1 MFYSFELE
9 KYLEELLPPREE
21 LLLEMEREA
30 LRETIPV
37 VTPAVGH
44 FLQLLLETAGARSIL
59 EIGTATGYST
69 VYLARGARRT
79 GGKVLTIDMNKGR
92 MAKAVEYI
100 ARAGLADLVEFRLG
114 NALKLLP
121 EISGKFDFIF
131 VDAAKGEYRQYV
143 EAILPLVA
151 DAGILVLDNVL
162 FRGWVVPGAVYDAK
176 YNKMVETLRAFLQ
189 YLAELPGYKLSV
201 LPFGDGLAIA
211 RKI

>member
-1 MFYSFELE
+1 M
-9 KYLEELLPPREE
+9 
-21 LLLEMEREA
+21 
-30 LRETIPV
+30 
-37 VTPAVGH
+37 
-44 FLQLLLETAGARSIL
+44 
-59 EIGTATGYST
+59 
-69 VYLARGARRT
+69 
-79 GGKVLTIDMNKGR
+79 LTIDMNKGR

-100 ARAGLADLVEFRLG
+100 ARAGLADLVEFREG

-131 VDAAKGEYRQYV
+131 VDAAKGEYRQYL

-151 DAGILVLDNVL
+151 DKGILVLDNVL

-201 LPFGDGLAIA
+201 LP
-211 RKI
+211 R